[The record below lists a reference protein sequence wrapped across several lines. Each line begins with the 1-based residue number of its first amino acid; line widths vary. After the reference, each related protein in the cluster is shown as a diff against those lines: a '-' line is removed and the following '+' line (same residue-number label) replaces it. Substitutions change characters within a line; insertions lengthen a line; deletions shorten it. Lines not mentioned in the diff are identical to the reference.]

1 MARRK
6 SGIQE
11 FLEGFNGVY
20 NTSKKLISN
29 IENSNIA
36 NAKPEEVVGEDGS
49 TTYKMLGKTYDV
61 APTDSEQ
68 SFARNIAMAG
78 TAKKWGDADKGM
90 QLEGMAKQQRA
101 LDEESD
107 IKAKTE
113 DWYKNNSTA
122 SRYNA
127 EFQSQLADYTQKE
140 KVYKEQIAAG
150 ENQASLG
157 LPPAKPVPETP
168 TYLDTLHDTIGVLK
182 VQADAGKPN
191 LAAMLSA
198 GKMLEDYKK
207 EGLVDALRALQ
218 SGDKDLAISTFN
230 KSGNVKIDPA
240 NVVSF
245 SPVQMNVNGIPINT
259 YEMGIRQPD
268 GSVQK
273 INAYNQL
280 SAYDKASSIVSQS
293 VSGANLQLSRNAD
306 ARGAAAAG
314 RAQTTFE
321 QSQTDRKTE
330 QAEKDA
336 KVAAG
341 LGIYQQQNPNATP
354 EELAAVK
361 TGIIA
366 PVAKDAK
373 ITYKPPS
380 NDVMKNFMA
389 PMMGSD
395 GKPVI
400 DPIKQTP
407 VMQVDQT
414 KYSDFQKFQADNKIT
429 NSDEAY
435 IKYNA
440 SQIAGREKVIK
451 SAAAKL
457 PKDSKAAYAQ
467 ANEALQRG
475 ADRDKVIE
483 ILRAAG
489 FSPAGLSQ

>member
-78 TAKKWGDADKGM
+78 TAKKWGDAAKGM
-90 QLEGMAKQQRA
+90 QLEGMAKQQKA
-101 LDEESD
+101 LDEEGD
-107 IKAKTE
+107 IQAKTK

-127 EFQSQLADYTQKE
+127 AFQAQMADYADKE
-140 KVYKEQIAAG
+140 KAYKEQVASGANSAA
-150 ENQASLG
+150 LG
-157 LPPAKPVPETP
+157 LPPTRPVPEVP
-168 TYLDTLHDTIGVLK
+168 TQLDTLHDTLGVLK
-182 VQADAGKPN
+182 IQADAGKPN

-354 EELAAVK
+354 EQLEAVR
-361 TGIIA
+361 TGILS
-366 PVAKDAK
+366 PVPKSEDK
-373 ITYKPPS
+373 PIYRPITSNVRNNYSKPLL
-380 NDVMKNFMA
+380 DKEGRQMTDR
-389 PMMGSD
+389 D
-395 GKPVI
+395 GKPVTVP
-400 DPIKQTP
+400 DEEKLQRL
-407 VMQVDQT
+407 
-414 KYSDFQKFQADNKIT
+414 QKFMADTGIT
-429 NSDEAY
+429 NADEAA
-435 IKYNA
+435 IKMERSDREA
-440 SQIAGREKVIK
+440 EKKGAPERAELARIQSLLDSGVTLEQINERRKEHG
-451 SAAAKL
+451 L
-457 PKDSKAAYAQ
+457 PPIRRK
-467 ANEALQRG
+467 
-475 ADRDKVIE
+475 
-483 ILRAAG
+483 
-489 FSPAGLSQ
+489 